1 MGKFQSMIICNMQ
14 NPGCTPSK
22 QCIDIKM
29 GISLL
34 YDMIHT
40 VRWCY
45 TFWNFQAT
53 DEGTR
58 RDYSEL
64 LKCDK
69 KLCYSILVFWNNRT
83 YQLHKKCY
91 YKAVASRSCLFTF
104 QVAYHAPDA
113 LKAIIAVAFCD
124 DRYIGDVRFRGKLK
138 KICKF
143 MLCFRQQWFFIRK
156 WPF

>member
-1 MGKFQSMIICNMQ
+1 MSVYVEWRGNLEIRKKNWWLSSLGKFQSMIICNMQ
-14 NPGCTPSK
+14 KPGCTPSK

-69 KLCYSILVFWNNRT
+69 KLRYSILVFWNNRT

-104 QVAYHAPDA
+104 TGSLSCSWCFESYHCCS
-113 LKAIIAVAFCD
+113 LLWWSL
-124 DRYIGDVRFRGKLK
+124 YRG
-138 KICKF
+138 C
-143 MLCFRQQWFFIRK
+143 
-156 WPF
+156 PFQR

>member
-1 MGKFQSMIICNMQ
+1 MSVYVEWESNFENRKKELMTIIIRNISINDYLQ
-14 NPGCTPSK
+14 HAEPTGCTPSK
-22 QCIDIKM
+22 QCIDSKM

-34 YDMIHT
+34 HDMIHT
-40 VRWCY
+40 VKWCY

-69 KLCYSILVFWNNRT
+69 KLRYSILVFWNNRT

-104 QVAYHAPDA
+104 TGSLSCSWCFESYHCCS
-113 LKAIIAVAFCD
+113 LLWWSL
-124 DRYIGDVRFRGKLK
+124 YRG
-138 KICKF
+138 C
-143 MLCFRQQWFFIRK
+143 
-156 WPF
+156 PFQR

>member
-1 MGKFQSMIICNMQ
+1 MSVYVEWRGNLEIRKKNWWLSSLGKFQSMIICNMQ

-69 KLCYSILVFWNNRT
+69 KLRYSILVFWNNRT
-83 YQLHKKCY
+83 YQLHKKFY

-104 QVAYHAPDA
+104 TGSLSCSWCFESYHCCS
-113 LKAIIAVAFCD
+113 LLWWSL
-124 DRYIGDVRFRGKLK
+124 YRG
-138 KICKF
+138 C
-143 MLCFRQQWFFIRK
+143 
-156 WPF
+156 PFQR